1 MKCLSEFSPIFALA
15 VMLRQKRLRRK
26 IMKKLFVLTVLAV
39 VASCQ
44 MLGVPGETDSKG
56 ELRISFLNDGLT
68 KAVEQLPDTSDF
80 LLTVSSSDGHV
91 VYDGTYGDS
100 PESIMVDAGSYVINV
115 RSCDFKTPAFSKPQF
130 GDEQCVVVPSGGVAD
145 VKLTC
150 VQMNS
155 GVKLN
160 IDKSF
165 LTGCPDGVLFLKSS
179 QGKLM
184 YSYSEKRIA
193 YFQPGTVSLMLSES
207 SNDKVLFSRVLQPQT
222 ILVINVSAAGS
233 SGSDAK
239 ESISVAIDT
248 TRTWIDEDYV
258 IGGGGSSGKGNSI
271 ADALTVSQ
279 AIASP
284 GLEDVWVSGYI
295 VGGDLTSSSAS
306 FNPPFTS
313 RTNILLGSR
322 SSSDSRS
329 SCLSVSLPT
338 GSIREDLNLADNPS
352 MLGRKVCLR
361 GDIVEAY
368 YGIPGLKNVTDY
380 ELR

>member
-1 MKCLSEFSPIFALA
+1 
-15 VMLRQKRLRRK
+15 
-26 IMKKLFVLTVLAV
+26 MKKLSVVAVLAAL
-39 VASCQ
+39 ASCQ

-56 ELRISFLNDGLT
+56 ELRISFLADGIT

-80 LLTVSSSDGHV
+80 LLTVSSSDGRV
-91 VYDGTYGDS
+91 IYDGAYGDS
-100 PESIMVDAGSYVINV
+100 PESIMVDAGSYVVSV
-115 RSCDFKTPAFSKPQF
+115 RSCDFKTPAFAKPQF

-150 VQMNS
+150 VQMNA
-155 GVKLN
+155 GIKLN

-193 YFQPGTVSLMLSES
+193 YFQPGTVSLILSES
-207 SNDKVLFSRVLQPQT
+207 SNDKVLFSRVLQAQT
-222 ILVINVSAAGS
+222 ILVVNVSVAD
-233 SGSDAK
+233 SGDSGAQ
-239 ESISVAIDT
+239 ESIKVAVDT
-248 TRTWIDEDYV
+248 TRAWTVEDFV
-258 IGGGGSSGKGNSI
+258 IGGSGSSGKGNSI
-271 ADALTVSQ
+271 LDALTVSQ

-306 FNPPFTS
+306 FQPPFTS

-329 SCLSVSLPT
+329 SCLSVSLPS

-368 YGIPGLKNVTDY
+368 YGIPGLKNITDY
-380 ELR
+380 ELK

>member
-1 MKCLSEFSPIFALA
+1 
-15 VMLRQKRLRRK
+15 
-26 IMKKLFVLTVLAV
+26 MKKLFVLTVIAV

-44 MLGVPGETDSKG
+44 MLGIPGETDSKG
-56 ELRISFLNDGLT
+56 ELRISFLSDGLT

-165 LTGCPDGVLFLKSS
+165 LTECPDGVLFLKSS

-184 YSYSEKRIA
+184 YSYTEKRIA

-233 SGSDAK
+233 GESGAK
-239 ESISVAIDT
+239 ESIRVAIDT
-248 TRTWIDEDYV
+248 TRTWLDEDYV
-258 IGGGGSSGKGNSI
+258 IGGSGSSGKGNSI
-271 ADALTVSQ
+271 SDALTVSQ

-306 FNPPFTS
+306 FSPPFTS

-322 SSSDSRS
+322 SSTDSRS
-329 SCLSVSLPT
+329 SCLSVSLPS

-352 MLGRKVCLR
+352 MLGRKVCLK

>member
-1 MKCLSEFSPIFALA
+1 MKNY
-15 VMLRQKRLRRK
+15 
-26 IMKKLFVLTVLAV
+26 FVTAVLAV
-39 VASCQ
+39 LASCQ
-44 MLGVPGETDSKG
+44 MLGVPEEADFKG
-56 ELRISFLNDGLT
+56 ELRISFLNDGFT
-68 KAVEQLPDTSDF
+68 KSVEQLPDTSDF
-80 LLTVSSSDGHV
+80 LLTVTSSDGQI

-100 PESIMVDAGSYVINV
+100 PESIMVDAGSYVVNV

-145 VKLTC
+145 VRLTC

-184 YSYSEKRIA
+184 YGYSEKRIA

-222 ILVINVSAAGS
+222 ILVVNVSVSGSGS
-233 SGSDAK
+233 SGAK
-239 ESISVAIDT
+239 ESISVAVDT

-271 ADALTVSQ
+271 SDALTVSQ

-284 GLEDVWVSGYI
+284 GLEDVWVSGYV
-295 VGGDLTSSSAS
+295 VGGDLTSTSAS
-306 FNPPFTS
+306 FSPPFSS

-329 SCLSVSLPT
+329 SCLSVSLPS
-338 GSIREDLNLADNPS
+338 GSIRDDLNLADNPS
-352 MLGRKVCLR
+352 MLGRKVCLK

-380 ELR
+380 ELK